1 VGIPQIINKRL
12 KVRLI
17 ILRVILVESIT
28 INHPM
33 KKKKEETV
41 KHIKKV
47 YVAPQVTSIPVDH
60 EISLMMSEN
69 TFG

>member
-1 VGIPQIINKRL
+1 M
-12 KVRLI
+12 I

-60 EISLMMSEN
+60 EISLVMMSEPIHLRLN
-69 TFG
+69 ILK

>member
-1 VGIPQIINKRL
+1 
-12 KVRLI
+12 
-17 ILRVILVESIT
+17 
-28 INHPM
+28 M

-60 EISLMMSEN
+60 EISLVMMSEPIHLRLN
-69 TFG
+69 ILK